1 MTPLHVYSFLKIQK
15 QARRARQL
23 GWWLGD
29 DYDYNYQPVIDFDP
43 PKDPAPKPPPA
54 PAPTQKPVP
63 NPAPIP
69 KPAPTPK
76 PCQTPAPP
84 PSSPAPDVTTTSA
97 PQPVFLFP
105 AANGESPQVFLLPPS
120 SGGAQNV
127 FVFPAGLESLVPETD
142 LGPSTNPG
150 SQSTTVPPSTKPGA
164 QSTTAPPS
172 ASSLAPPAGRLPPVI
187 IFPGIVLP
195 IPEEGEDF
203 DLASILSQLLGREI
217 FPAQIK
223 SYPIKQNYKE

>member
-84 PSSPAPDVTTTSA
+84 PSSTSPAPDVTTTSA

-150 SQSTTVPPSTKPGA
+150 S

>member
-84 PSSPAPDVTTTSA
+84 PSST
-97 PQPVFLFP
+97 
-105 AANGESPQVFLLPPS
+105 SPQAAFIICRISASHAPSDFCNLLH
-120 SGGAQNV
+120 AMQLY
-127 FVFPAGLESLVPETD
+127 A
-142 LGPSTNPG
+142 
-150 SQSTTVPPSTKPGA
+150 KPV
-164 QSTTAPPS
+164 SWRCLYRLLITAPV
-172 ASSLAPPAGRLPPVI
+172 R
-187 IFPGIVLP
+187 
-195 IPEEGEDF
+195 
-203 DLASILSQLLGREI
+203 
-217 FPAQIK
+217 
-223 SYPIKQNYKE
+223 